1 MITYIVNTFAR
12 MICHEK
18 PHEKPHEIAEIP
30 HKIPPD
36 ARIPTENEM
45 QHGLPEWFKVQCTE
59 TGKNYFSMHGQKFHS
74 IQEVKKWRENLKF
87 ELSVETSDDET
98 PYF

>member
-18 PHEKPHEIAEIP
+18 PHEIP

-36 ARIPTENEM
+36 TRIPTENEM
-45 QHGLPEWFKVQCTE
+45 QRGLPEWFRVQCTE
-59 TGKNYFSMHGQKFHS
+59 TGKHYFSIHGQKFHS

-87 ELSVETSDDET
+87 ELSVETSDDEA
-98 PYF
+98 PSF

>member
-12 MICHEK
+12 MICHK
-18 PHEKPHEIAEIP
+18 IPEI
-30 HKIPPD
+30 KIPPD

-45 QHGLPEWFKVQCTE
+45 QLGLPEWFRVQSTE
-59 TGKNYFSMHGQKFHS
+59 TGKHYFSMHGQKFHS
-74 IQEVKKWRENLKF
+74 IREVKKWRENLKF
-87 ELSVETSDDET
+87 ELPIETSDDET